1 MLLGANAINKFYKI
15 ENIFY
20 NIYFIQIIIH
30 SMLHEQFEYKGENYI
45 IIIGKNKSE
54 NFIIIDE
61 SFATD
66 IWFHI
71 EHEPSCHV
79 ILKNTLKIR
88 DIPKVVIKRCAYL
101 CKINSKAKTQK
112 KLTLYILRFPTSLKL
127 ILSDKY
133 LLTIVNEFPYK
144 NNILHPW

>member
-112 KLTLYILRFPTSLKL
+112 KTDVIYTQISNVAKTN
-127 ILSDKY
+127 
-133 LLTIVNEFPYK
+133 IVGQVSVDNCK
-144 NNILHPW
+144 RISV